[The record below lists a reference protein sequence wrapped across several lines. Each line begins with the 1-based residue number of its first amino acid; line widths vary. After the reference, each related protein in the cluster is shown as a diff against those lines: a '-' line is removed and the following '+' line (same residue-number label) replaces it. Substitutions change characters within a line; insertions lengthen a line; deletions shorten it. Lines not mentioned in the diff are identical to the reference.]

1 MIDVCLIGYGAWGKK
16 VFNSLRKIK
25 KINKVYLIKNRR
37 EKVNFKLDNIDWIF
51 VTTSIS
57 NHYRVVQKFLK
68 KKINVFC
75 EKPLTKNYNDDI
87 KLYRV
92 AKKNNCKLYVS
103 DIENFKVKKI
113 KLIKKNIILRSKFSH
128 DKKNIIERLAYHDF
142 TYLYVLI
149 KNKNPKNIKILKNTR
164 GELNLS
170 IKFDRKLFILKY
182 NLNINQKKHSF
193 NNVDLTTK
201 KNILKKMLLKVI
213 QNKVNF
219 AKNKKISLFASR
231 ISKKINEKI

>member
-1 MIDVCLIGYGAWGKK
+1 MINVCLIGYGTWGKK

-25 KINKVYLIKNRR
+25 KINKIYLIKNRR

-103 DIENFKVKKI
+103 DIENFKIKKI
-113 KLIKKNIILRSKFSH
+113 KLIKM
-128 DKKNIIERLAYHDF
+128 
-142 TYLYVLI
+142 
-149 KNKNPKNIKILKNTR
+149 
-164 GELNLS
+164 
-170 IKFDRKLFILKY
+170 LKY
-182 NLNINQKKHSF
+182 QILINL
-193 NNVDLTTK
+193 
-201 KNILKKMLLKVI
+201 
-213 QNKVNF
+213 
-219 AKNKKISLFASR
+219 
-231 ISKKINEKI
+231 